1 MESIKEYLDKL
12 EINNSGLGKQL
23 KEVYINRVVYFKED
37 KIVYFYL
44 TSKDIVS
51 HELLDKFKEE
61 LMYKLDYFK
70 DMRMKIRFTG
80 LERKSNKDVIKKYW
94 NNILYILKYL
104 CPSIAGWYKQVEF
117 LCLEEELK
125 IKLPKGIFYERLM
138 KKNVTYVLKTVLSEE
153 LGLDL
158 NITIEKAV
166 DEKVNKER
174 LIRIN
179 DREMEEKI
187 RALEIGKVNNC
198 EENEEESYVIK
209 SDVDE
214 NLIYGDNANAMIEN
228 IVELNA
234 SSGTVAVVGDIF

>member
-80 LERKSNKDVIKKYW
+80 LERTSNKDVIKKYW
-94 NNILYILKYL
+94 NNIL
-104 CPSIAGWYKQVEF
+104 
-117 LCLEEELK
+117 
-125 IKLPKGIFYERLM
+125 
-138 KKNVTYVLKTVLSEE
+138 
-153 LGLDL
+153 
-158 NITIEKAV
+158 
-166 DEKVNKER
+166 
-174 LIRIN
+174 
-179 DREMEEKI
+179 
-187 RALEIGKVNNC
+187 
-198 EENEEESYVIK
+198 
-209 SDVDE
+209 
-214 NLIYGDNANAMIEN
+214 
-228 IVELNA
+228 
-234 SSGTVAVVGDIF
+234 